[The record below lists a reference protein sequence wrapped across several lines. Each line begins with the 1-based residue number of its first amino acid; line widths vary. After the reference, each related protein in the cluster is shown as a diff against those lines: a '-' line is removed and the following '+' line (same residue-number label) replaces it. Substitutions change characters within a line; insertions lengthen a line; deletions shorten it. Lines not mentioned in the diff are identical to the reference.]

1 MKMKRKVKA
10 VHKLSLTSGFNFKQ
24 WERIAVL
31 PHIHPDGDTLGSSI
45 ALGDFLKTQGLDV
58 YIVNN
63 DRIPANL
70 CFLNQELFSN
80 SEEFSKL
87 GWEKG
92 SYAVFV
98 VDASDLLRV
107 NDRKHIFDGASA
119 SLCID
124 HHVTN
129 EAFSDYLWLDTE
141 ASSTGE
147 LVYKLIKACG
157 GSLNP
162 VIAESLYVAI
172 STDTGSFKYD
182 NTSPETMRITA
193 DLMEVDF
200 DRSKTIVEV
209 YQNKPYDQVKLM
221 QIALNHLKLYH
232 DGKVG
237 VTHIALTDLV
247 AHDIELYDTDGICEA
262 IRDIAGLEIAIF
274 SREIKTG
281 EYKVS
286 TRSKYSFDVADFSLK
301 FGGGGH
307 RKAAGFTLFGTAEE
321 VAKTIL
327 EALEGKVTA

>member
-1 MKMKRKVKA
+1 M
-10 VHKLSLTSGFNFKQ
+10 HKLSLTSGFNFNQ

-45 ALGDFLKTQGLDV
+45 ALGEFLKAQGLD
-58 YIVNN
+58 ICIINN

-70 CFLNQELFSN
+70 CFLNQSLFLT
-80 SEEFSKL
+80 SEGFTQL

-107 NDRKHIFDGASA
+107 NDRKAIFDDAAA

-129 EAFSDYLWLDTE
+129 ESFTDYLWLDTE

-147 LVYKLIKACG
+147 LVYQLIMACG
-157 GSLNP
+157 GKLSP

-182 NTSPETMRITA
+182 NTSAQTMRITA

-200 DRSKTIVEV
+200 DRSRTIVEV

-221 QIALNHLKLYH
+221 QVALNHLKLH
-232 DGKVG
+232 HGGKVG
-237 VTHIALTDLV
+237 TTHISLSDLE
-247 AHDIELYDTDGICEA
+247 AHDITLYDTDGICEA
-262 IRDIAGLEIAIF
+262 VRDIAGLELAIF
-274 SREIKTG
+274 SREVRQG
-281 EYKVS
+281 EYKIS
-286 TRSKYSFDVADFSLK
+286 TRSKYDFDVATFALQ

-307 RKAAGFTLFGTAEE
+307 KKAAGFTLFGTAQE
-321 VAKTIL
+321 VTDTIMT
-327 EALEGKVTA
+327 ALEGKVAQ